1 MTWKFIIPVLITNQ
15 YTFNMLTIKTIGEL
29 IGHKFEDGWEVTNI
43 DTTDI
48 DYPNCYSIQLDRF
61 GPMIYNP
68 MTFNSHRK
76 LMGSKWLILNRMGF
90 KGTYRM
96 HNLKDVTNS
105 LSLDISLMD
114 KKEKLIAAIKFIM

>member
-1 MTWKFIIPVLITNQ
+1 
-15 YTFNMLTIKTIGEL
+15 MLTIKTIGEL

-68 MTFNSHRK
+68 ITFNSHRK